1 MCLLLTLGLAVGIMG
16 CSGWSVMGYAL
27 DEEYSPSVFQ
37 TIVDQ
42 DSILHYYNATMYS
55 GQMWCYKHSK
65 YEEVKVI
72 RE

>member
-1 MCLLLTLGLAVGIMG
+1 
-16 CSGWSVMGYAL
+16 MGYAL

-72 RE
+72 SE